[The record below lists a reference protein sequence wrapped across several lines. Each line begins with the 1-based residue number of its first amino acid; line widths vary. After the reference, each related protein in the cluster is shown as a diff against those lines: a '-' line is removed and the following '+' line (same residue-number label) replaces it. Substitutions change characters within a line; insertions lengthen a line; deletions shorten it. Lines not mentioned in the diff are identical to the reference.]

1 MRRILVFSS
10 ASFLAIVFAFIARP
24 YSMGE
29 RLGKSAEIY
38 SQALSAG
45 RAEEAMSMMAPETAE
60 ALSIG
65 FLSGLEG
72 TVVPSDFRYD
82 GSDTRGIRM
91 AGSAGEAGS
100 RVIWFSTDNEN
111 GIRVTNDTAL
121 DNLLGS
127 AVMLCRENAYANPDG
142 CCPVSGKP
150 YIYDAQTGSV
160 VCVDGHLG
168 DGITISSGGCALR
181 RDSVA
186 AELAGYLEAGYRF
199 PENLE
204 EMFTISDE
212 EFGRR
217 GGYRCPDNGYK
228 YYELRDGAIF
238 CPFHEEYSQAVV
250 NQ

>member
-1 MRRILVFSS
+1 MKRALLFFSVP
-10 ASFLAIVFAFIARP
+10 FFAIVFAFIARP
-24 YSMGE
+24 YSLGE
-29 RLGKSAEIY
+29 RLGKSAQIY
-38 SQALSAG
+38 SRALSEG
-45 RAEEAMSMMAPETAE
+45 RAAEAMSMMSLETAE
-60 ALSIG
+60 ALSTD

-72 TVVPSDFRYD
+72 TAVPADFRYD
-82 GSDTRGIRM
+82 GSDSRGIRM
-91 AGSAGEAGS
+91 TGSAGDTGT

-127 AVMLCRENAYANPDG
+127 AVMLCRENARVNPDG
-142 CCPVSGKP
+142 CCPVSGRP
-150 YIYDAQTGSV
+150 YIHDVQAGSV

-186 AELAGYLEAGYRF
+186 AELAGYLEAGYPF
-199 PENLE
+199 PETLE

-212 EFGRR
+212 EYGRR